1 MVQGKKLLSCE
12 TLATRVKQARKEQG
26 LGARTL
32 SVKAGLS
39 SNTVQMIEDGK
50 RMPGIDTVEKLATA
64 LGVSKC
70 WLGFGEGP
78 AGREEVIYWLAPG
91 FDGITMVEKLRALVS
106 GPGGHIEQSYKYL
119 DPNDALNWRAL
130 LQHGRYA
137 SIVEGMPLADIAS
150 YLLGHGIGRTGLDL
164 VGIGVGTARHEIRLV
179 SHILDQDYT
188 DLRLFLLDISQ
199 PLLNDACRQAHEMLA
214 GYPSIRLYA
223 INGNFHSL
231 QSYERIFQTTHRR
244 RRLLTMFGN
253 TFGNLDNE
261 IGFVRS
267 SLTGLA
273 PGDLL
278 LLDVPLAH
286 APADQ
291 PDEVRRKDPALAAQS
306 QPEFQRQL
314 SKQAAFNLGPLRRYY
329 GETAEIDLAVNLDRH
344 SCVIPGSYAIHLHA
358 VVRPSAREKKN
369 FSLAYI
375 KRYDPE
381 KLAAQMLIEGWELMK
396 SWRYGDNYN
405 VLCLFRRS
413 GGTDTGAG
421 EE

>member
-12 TLATRVKQARKEQG
+12 TLAVRIKQARKEQG

-39 SNTVQMIEDGK
+39 SNAVQMIEDGK

-78 AGREEVIYWLAPG
+78 TGREEVIYWLAPG
-91 FDGITMVEKLRALVS
+91 FDGITMVEKLRTLVG

-150 YLLGHGIGRTGLDL
+150 YILDHGIGRTGLDL
-164 VGIGVGTARHEIRLV
+164 VGVGVGTGRHEVRLV

-199 PLLNDACRQAHEMLA
+199 PLLNDACRQAQEMLA

-261 IGFVRS
+261 IGFIRS

-273 PGDLL
+273 PSDLL

-291 PDEVRRKDPALAAQS
+291 PDEIRRRDPALVAQS

-314 SKQAAFNLGPLRRYY
+314 SKQAVFNLGPLRRYY

-358 VVRPSAREKKN
+358 VVHTSAREKKN

-381 KLAAQMLIEGWELMK
+381 KLAAQMLIEGWELMH

-405 VLCLFRRS
+405 ILCLFRRS
-413 GGTDTGAG
+413 GGAG
-421 EE
+421 IGSGDE

>member
-1 MVQGKKLLSCE
+1 
-12 TLATRVKQARKEQG
+12 
-26 LGARTL
+26 
-32 SVKAGLS
+32 
-39 SNTVQMIEDGK
+39 
-50 RMPGIDTVEKLATA
+50 
-64 LGVSKC
+64 
-70 WLGFGEGP
+70 
-78 AGREEVIYWLAPG
+78 
-91 FDGITMVEKLRALVS
+91 MVEKLRELVS

-119 DPNDALNWRAL
+119 DPNDTLNWRAL

-137 SIVEGMPLADIAS
+137 SIVEGMPLADIAR
-150 YLLGHGIGRTGLDL
+150 YLLDHSIGRTGIDL
-164 VGIGVGTARHEIRLV
+164 VGVGVGTGRHEIRLV
-179 SHILDQDYT
+179 SHILDLDYT

-199 PLLNDACRQAHEMLA
+199 PLLNDACRQAHAMLA

-231 QSYERIFQTTHRR
+231 QSYERILQTTHRR

-261 IGFVRS
+261 IGFIRS
-267 SLTGLA
+267 SLSGLA

-278 LLDVPLAH
+278 LLDVPLVH

-291 PDEVRRKDPALAAQS
+291 PDEVQRKDPALAAQS

-314 SKQAAFNLGPLRRYY
+314 SKQAVFNLGPLRRYY

-358 VVRPSAREKKN
+358 VVRTSAREKKN

-381 KLAAQMLIEGWELMK
+381 KLAAQMLIEGWELMN
-396 SWRYGDNYN
+396 SWCYGGNYN

-413 GGTDTGAG
+413 GGTDAG
-421 EE
+421 SGDE